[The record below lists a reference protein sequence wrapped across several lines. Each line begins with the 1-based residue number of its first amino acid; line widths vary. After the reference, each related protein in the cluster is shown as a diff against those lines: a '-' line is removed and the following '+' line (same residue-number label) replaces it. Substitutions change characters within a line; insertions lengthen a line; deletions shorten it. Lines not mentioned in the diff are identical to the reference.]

1 MITVEFIRENIKKA
15 LKEAGIK
22 QTELAKKIG
31 LTQSSIAHYIKGDI
45 LPALDTF
52 ANLCVILDLD
62 ANEILGINTPN
73 GSKNINNSFN
83 NFNNSGN
90 FSI

>member
-1 MITVEFIRENIKKA
+1 MITIDQIRKNVKSAIKSSG
-15 LKEAGIK
+15 LT
-22 QTELAKKIG
+22 QTELAKKINISQP
-31 LTQSSIAHYIKGDI
+31 TVAHYIKGDK

-73 GSKNINNSFN
+73 GSTNINNSFN

>member
-1 MITVEFIRENIKKA
+1 MITIEQIRENLQQAIKTSGIKKNE
-15 LKEAGIK
+15 LSNKLGIK
-22 QTELAKKIG
+22 QPTISQYLSGRA
-31 LTQSSIAHYIKGDI
+31 

-73 GSKNINNSFN
+73 RSKNINNSFN

>member
-1 MITVEFIRENIKKA
+1 MITIEQIRENLQQAIKTSGIKKNE
-15 LKEAGIK
+15 LSNKLGIK
-22 QTELAKKIG
+22 QPTISQYLSGRA
-31 LTQSSIAHYIKGDI
+31 